1 MAEKAAIVA
10 ESQAPGAQASEIALR
25 YGLHRNQLY
34 GWRREFAAVA
44 NAMAEARA
52 HGPGFV
58 PVVAD
63 GGSGVAPIEIEIG
76 RAIVRVRAGVDLAVL
91 GKVLRLLKAMRRF
104 PALSGVPPAG
114 VRVLIATRPVDF
126 RRGADGLAATVQSV
140 LRQDPFSG
148 TIFVFRS
155 KRADRVKMLVYDGT
169 GLVLIWKRLE
179 GAKFKWP
186 AISDGVMRLSAAQ
199 LAALFEGLDWRR
211 VYAPRIRRPQV
222 AG

>member
-1 MAEKAAIVA
+1 MI
-10 ESQAPGAQASEIALR
+10 
-25 YGLHRNQLY
+25 
-34 GWRREFAAVA
+34 
-44 NAMAEARA
+44 
-52 HGPGFV
+52 
-58 PVVAD
+58 
-63 GGSGVAPIEIEIG
+63 
-76 RAIVRVRAGVDLAVL
+76 
-91 GKVLRLLKAMRRF
+91 
-104 PALSGVPPAG
+104 PALSGTPPAG

-126 RRGADGLAATVQSV
+126 RRGADSLAATVQLV
-140 LRQDPFSG
+140 LGQDLCG

-186 AISDGVMRLSAAQ
+186 AISDAVMRLSAAQ

-211 VYAPRIRRPQV
+211 VYAPRIRRPQL

>member
-1 MAEKAAIVA
+1 MI
-10 ESQAPGAQASEIALR
+10 
-25 YGLHRNQLY
+25 
-34 GWRREFAAVA
+34 
-44 NAMAEARA
+44 
-52 HGPGFV
+52 
-58 PVVAD
+58 PV
-63 GGSGVAPIEIEIG
+63 
-76 RAIVRVRAGVDLAVL
+76 
-91 GKVLRLLKAMRRF
+91 
-104 PALSGVPPAG
+104 LSGAPPVG

-186 AISDGVMRLSAAQ
+186 AISDGVMRLSAAR
-199 LAALFEGLDWRR
+199 LAGLFEGLDWRR